1 VYTARDSHVEDHGSL
16 FHGFPA
22 HEKKRNRSLKEVFVL
37 GTILPISLFKNILP
51 FGTIQSSELENRI
64 QTSQGKEITVFR
76 DSAFHQVM
84 MDVLSPVKR
93 LSFSTRLQD
102 ATSQKTVIFILAA
115 MRIAGQQ
122 KQEEPVSIYS
132 NLLHLAFLHY

>member
-1 VYTARDSHVEDHGSL
+1 VEDHGSL
-16 FHGFPA
+16 FLGFPA
-22 HEKKRNRSLKEVFVL
+22 HKKRNRSLKEVIAFVL

-51 FGTIQSSELENRI
+51 FGTIQPSELENRI

-76 DSAFHQVM
+76 DAAFHQVM
-84 MDVLSPVKR
+84 MGVLSPVKR

-132 NLLHLAFLHY
+132 NSLHLAFLHY